1 MDIKDIKLQKHFKNS
16 IYCITDQEHS
26 SGRSNIKVVEEMLEA
41 GIKIIQ
47 YREKNKEKLE
57 KLRECKIISEMVKRE
72 DGIFIVNDDIDIAI
86 LSKADGIHIG
96 QDDLPIEDARSL
108 VGDKMIIGVSTHNI
122 NQARKAKKNGADYIG
137 VGPIFKT
144 FTKKNVCDPVGIKY
158 MKEVIDTIDIL
169 FVAIGGIK
177 ENNIKKIREAGAE
190 CICLVTEITEADDI
204 KGKIKKLKNICGFSD
219 LEDIN
224 LEVHL

>member
-1 MDIKDIKLQKHFKNS
+1 MYIKDIKLKKCFKNS

-26 SGRSNIKVVEEMLEA
+26 RGRSNIEVVEEMLEA

-57 KLRECKIISEMVKRE
+57 KLRECKIISEMVKKK

-96 QDDLPIEDARSL
+96 QADLPIEDARIL
-108 VGDKMIIGVSTHNI
+108 AGEEMIIGVSTHNI
-122 NQARKAKKNGADYIG
+122 NQAKKAKEKGADYIG

-144 FTKKNVCDPVGIKY
+144 LTKKNVCDPVGISY
-158 MKEVIDTIDIL
+158 LREVIEKIDIP

-177 ENNIKKIREAGAE
+177 ENNILQIREAGAE
-190 CICLVTEITEADDI
+190 CICLVTEITEAINI
-204 KGKIKKLKNICGFSD
+204 KEKISKLNKICGFESLTD
-219 LEDIN
+219 S
-224 LEVHL
+224 